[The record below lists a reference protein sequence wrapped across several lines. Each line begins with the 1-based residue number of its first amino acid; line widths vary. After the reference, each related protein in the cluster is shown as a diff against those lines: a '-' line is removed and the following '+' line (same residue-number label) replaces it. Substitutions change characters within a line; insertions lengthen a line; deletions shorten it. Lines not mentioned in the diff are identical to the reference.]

1 MAKYPFQPD
10 ILDALPEQVAE
21 LFRGLEDRLLEEICS
36 RLKISGELNE
46 VTVQS
51 IKALRAQGIPLE
63 EIEQAISEVTG
74 VALDELDKLLDDVV
88 VRNQRY
94 YDDLIDKA
102 EVTKPDILVS
112 EEDIEAIRRQ
122 THTELLNLSQTMGFS
137 IRRGGKVVELTP
149 PAQAFYRALNSAEAD
164 IMSGAISYSQAIENA
179 VRELADSGLKKVEY
193 DSNGSRKR
201 LTQMDVAVR
210 RAVLTGINQLNS
222 RYTEQSAE
230 RLGTDL
236 FEVSAHAGA
245 RDNGVGWQ
253 NHKSWQG
260 KVYSLRD
267 DHPKYPSIYKVCGLG
282 QVDGLEGANCRH
294 RRFPFVE
301 GISEPS
307 YTDGELDRID
317 RPDFEFQG
325 EKYTQ
330 YEATQRQREIE
341 RTVRKYRRREIAYRA
356 AGLEEEAKAAGIRIK
371 RLNLLYRDF
380 SEVSGLPM
388 QKERMKVV
396 YPD

>member
-51 IKALRAQGIPLE
+51 IKALRAQGIPLDV
-63 EIEQAISEVTG
+63 IEKAISETTG
-74 VALDELDKLLDDVV
+74 FALDELDKLLDDVV
-88 VRNQRY
+88 ARNQRY
-94 YDDLIDKA
+94 YDGLIDKA

-122 THTELLNLSQTMGFS
+122 THVELLNLSQTMGFS

-164 IMSGAISYSQAIENA
+164 IMSGAISYSQAIEKA

-193 DSNGSRKR
+193 DSNGRKR
-201 LTQMDVAVR
+201 LTQTDVAVR

-230 RLGTDL
+230 RLDTDL

-267 DHPKYPSIYKVCGLG
+267 DHPKYPSIYKACGLG

-301 GISEPS
+301 GVSEPS
-307 YTDGELDRID
+307 YTTGELERID
-317 RPDFEFQG
+317 RPAFEFQS

-356 AGLEEEAKAAGIRIK
+356 AGLEEEANAAGVRIK
-371 RLNLLYRDF
+371 RLKLLYRDF
-380 SEVSGLPM
+380 SEASGLPM

>member
-51 IKALRAQGIPLE
+51 IKALRAQGIPLDV
-63 EIEQAISEVTG
+63 IEKAISETTG
-74 VALDELDKLLDDVV
+74 FALDELDKLLDDVV
-88 VRNQRY
+88 ARNQRY
-94 YDDLIDKA
+94 YDGLIDKA

-149 PAQAFYRALNSAEAD
+149 PAQAFYRVLNSAEAD
-164 IMSGAISYSQAIENA
+164 IMSGAISYSQAIEKA

-193 DSNGSRKR
+193 DSNGRKR
-201 LTQMDVAVR
+201 LTQTDVAVR

-267 DHPKYPSIYKVCGLG
+267 DHPKYPSIYKACGLG

-301 GISEPS
+301 GVSEPS
-307 YTDGELDRID
+307 YTTGELERID
-317 RPDFEFQG
+317 RPAFEFQS

-356 AGLEEEAKAAGIRIK
+356 AGLEEEANAAGVRIK
-371 RLNLLYRDF
+371 RLKLLYRDF
-380 SEVSGLPM
+380 SEASGLPM

>member
-21 LFRGLEDRLLEEICS
+21 LFRGLEDRLLEEICF

-51 IKALRAQGIPLE
+51 IKALRAQGIPLD
-63 EIEQAISEVTG
+63 EIERAISEATG
-74 VALDELDKLLDDVV
+74 VALEELDKLLDDVV
-88 VRNQRY
+88 ARNQRY

-102 EVTKPDILVS
+102 DVTKPDILVS

-149 PAQAFYRALNSAEAD
+149 PAQAFYRVLNSAEAD
-164 IMSGAISYSQAIENA
+164 IMSGAIGYNQAIEKA

-193 DSNGSRKR
+193 DSNGRKR
-201 LTQMDVAVR
+201 LTQTDVAVR

-222 RYTEQSAE
+222 MYTEQSAE

-267 DHPKYPSIYKVCGLG
+267 DHPKYPSIYKACGLG

-307 YTDGELDRID
+307 YTTGELDHID
-317 RPDFEFQG
+317 RPAFEFQG

-380 SEVSGLPM
+380 SEVSGLPV

>member
-51 IKALRAQGIPLE
+51 IKALRAQGIPLGM
-63 EIEQAISEVTG
+63 IEKAISEVTG

-88 VRNQRY
+88 ARNQRY

-102 EVTKPDILVS
+102 EATKPDILVS

-164 IMSGAISYSQAIENA
+164 IMSGAISYSQAIEKA

-193 DSNGSRKR
+193 DSNGRKR
-201 LTQMDVAVR
+201 LTQTDVAVR

-307 YTDGELDRID
+307 YTDGELGRID
-317 RPDFEFQG
+317 RPAFEFQG

-356 AGLEEEAKAAGIRIK
+356 AGLEEEANAAGVRIK

-388 QKERMKVV
+388 QRERMKVV

>member
-102 EVTKPDILVS
+102 DVTKPDILVS

-122 THTELLNLSQTMGFS
+122 THTELLNLSQTIGFS

-164 IMSGAISYSQAIENA
+164 IMSGAISYSQAIEKA

-193 DSNGSRKR
+193 DSNGRKR
-201 LTQMDVAVR
+201 LTQTDVAVR

-307 YTDGELDRID
+307 YTTGELERID
-317 RPDFEFQG
+317 RPAFEFQG

-356 AGLEEEAKAAGIRIK
+356 AGLEEEANAAGVRIK

>member
-102 EVTKPDILVS
+102 DVTKPDILVS

-122 THTELLNLSQTMGFS
+122 THTELLNLSQTMGFP

-149 PAQAFYRALNSAEAD
+149 PAQAFYRALNSAEGPSAT
-164 IMSGAISYSQAIENA
+164 A
-179 VRELADSGLKKVEY
+179 RP
-193 DSNGSRKR
+193 SRR
-201 LTQMDVAVR
+201 L
-210 RAVLTGINQLNS
+210 
-222 RYTEQSAE
+222 
-230 RLGTDL
+230 
-236 FEVSAHAGA
+236 
-245 RDNGVGWQ
+245 
-253 NHKSWQG
+253 
-260 KVYSLRD
+260 
-267 DHPKYPSIYKVCGLG
+267 
-282 QVDGLEGANCRH
+282 
-294 RRFPFVE
+294 
-301 GISEPS
+301 
-307 YTDGELDRID
+307 
-317 RPDFEFQG
+317 
-325 EKYTQ
+325 
-330 YEATQRQREIE
+330 
-341 RTVRKYRRREIAYRA
+341 
-356 AGLEEEAKAAGIRIK
+356 
-371 RLNLLYRDF
+371 
-380 SEVSGLPM
+380 
-388 QKERMKVV
+388 
-396 YPD
+396 

>member
-51 IKALRAQGIPLE
+51 IKALRAQGIPLDV
-63 EIEQAISEVTG
+63 IEKDISEATG
-74 VALDELDKLLDDVV
+74 VALEELDKLLDDVV
-88 VRNQRY
+88 ARNQRY
-94 YDDLIDKA
+94 YDDLIEKA
-102 EVTKPDILVS
+102 EVTKPDVLVS

-164 IMSGAISYSQAIENA
+164 IMSGSISYSQAIERA
-179 VRELADSGLKKVEY
+179 VRELADSGLKKIEY
-193 DSNGSRKR
+193 DSNGRKR
-201 LTQMDVAVR
+201 LTQTDVAVR

-267 DHPKYPSIYKVCGLG
+267 DHPKYPSIYKACGLG

-307 YTDGELDRID
+307 YTTGELDHID
-317 RPDFEFQG
+317 RPAFDFQG
-325 EKYTQ
+325 ERYTQ

-356 AGLEEEAKAAGIRIK
+356 AGLEEEAKSAGIRIK

-380 SEVSGLPM
+380 SEVSGLPV

>member
-1 MAKYPFQPD
+1 MTKYPFQPD
-10 ILDALPEQVAE
+10 ILDALPEQVTE

-51 IKALRAQGIPLE
+51 IKALRAQGIPLDV
-63 EIEQAISEVTG
+63 IEKAISETTG
-74 VALDELDKLLDDVV
+74 VALDELDKILDDVV
-88 VRNQRY
+88 ARNQRY

-122 THTELLNLSQTMGFS
+122 THVELLNLSQTMGFS

-164 IMSGAISYSQAIENA
+164 IMSGAISYSQAIEKA

-193 DSNGSRKR
+193 DSNGRKR
-201 LTQMDVAVR
+201 LTQTDVAVR

-230 RLGTDL
+230 RLDTDL

-267 DHPKYPSIYKVCGLG
+267 DHPKYPSIYKACGLG

-301 GISEPS
+301 GVSEPS
-307 YTDGELDRID
+307 YTTGELERID
-317 RPDFEFQG
+317 RPAFEFQS

-356 AGLEEEAKAAGIRIK
+356 AGLEEEANAAGVRIK
-371 RLNLLYRDF
+371 RLKLLYRDF
-380 SEVSGLPM
+380 SEASGLPM

>member
-51 IKALRAQGIPLE
+51 IKALRAQGIPLGV
-63 EIEQAISEVTG
+63 IEKAISETTG

-88 VRNQRY
+88 ARNQRY

-164 IMSGAISYSQAIENA
+164 IMSGAISYSQAIEKA

-193 DSNGSRKR
+193 DSNGRKR
-201 LTQMDVAVR
+201 LTQTDVAVR

-236 FEVSAHAGA
+236 FEVSAHSGA

-282 QVDGLEGANCRH
+282 QVDGLGGANCRH

-307 YTDGELDRID
+307 YTDGELERID
-317 RPDFEFQG
+317 RSAFEFQG

-356 AGLEEEAKAAGIRIK
+356 AGLEEEANAAGVRIK
-371 RLNLLYRDF
+371 RLNLLYREF

>member
-51 IKALRAQGIPLE
+51 IKALRAQGIPLDV
-63 EIEQAISEVTG
+63 IEKVISETTG
-74 VALDELDKLLDDVV
+74 VALDVLDKILDDVEA
-88 VRNQRY
+88 RNQRY
-94 YDDLIDKA
+94 YDDFIDKA

-149 PAQAFYRALNSAEAD
+149 PAQAFYRVLNSAEAD
-164 IMSGAISYSQAIENA
+164 IMSGAISYSQAIEKA

-193 DSNGSRKR
+193 DSNGRKR
-201 LTQMDVAVR
+201 LTQTDVAVR

-267 DHPKYPSIYKVCGLG
+267 DHPKYPSIYKACGLG

-301 GISEPS
+301 GVSEPS
-307 YTDGELDRID
+307 YTTGELERID
-317 RPDFEFQG
+317 RPAFEFQS

-356 AGLEEEAKAAGIRIK
+356 AGLEEEANAAGVRIK
-371 RLNLLYRDF
+371 RLKLLYRDF
-380 SEVSGLPM
+380 SEASGLPM

>member
-51 IKALRAQGIPLE
+51 IKALRAQGIPLD
-63 EIEQAISEVTG
+63 EIERAISEATG
-74 VALDELDKLLDDVV
+74 VALEELDKLLDDVV
-88 VRNQRY
+88 ARNQRY

-102 EVTKPDILVS
+102 EVTKPDVLVS

-122 THTELLNLSQTMGFS
+122 THNELLNLSQTMGFS

-149 PAQAFYRALNSAEAD
+149 PAQAFYRSLNSAEAD
-164 IMSGAISYSQAIENA
+164 IMSGAISYSRAIEKA
-179 VRELADSGLKKVEY
+179 VRELADSGLKEVEY
-193 DSNGSRKR
+193 DSNGRKR
-201 LTQMDVAVR
+201 LTQTDVAVR

-267 DHPKYPSIYKVCGLG
+267 DHPKYPSIYKACGLG

-317 RPDFEFQG
+317 RPAFEFQG

>member
-102 EVTKPDILVS
+102 DVTKPDILVS

-122 THTELLNLSQTMGFS
+122 THTELLNLSQTMGFP
-137 IRRGGKVVELTP
+137 IRRGGKVVELAP

-164 IMSGAISYSQAIENA
+164 IMSGAISYSQAIEKA

-193 DSNGSRKR
+193 DSNGRKR
-201 LTQMDVAVR
+201 LTQTDVAVR
-210 RAVLTGINQLNS
+210 RAVLTGINQINS
-222 RYTEQSAE
+222 RYTEQ
-230 RLGTDL
+230 
-236 FEVSAHAGA
+236 
-245 RDNGVGWQ
+245 
-253 NHKSWQG
+253 
-260 KVYSLRD
+260 
-267 DHPKYPSIYKVCGLG
+267 
-282 QVDGLEGANCRH
+282 
-294 RRFPFVE
+294 
-301 GISEPS
+301 
-307 YTDGELDRID
+307 
-317 RPDFEFQG
+317 
-325 EKYTQ
+325 
-330 YEATQRQREIE
+330 
-341 RTVRKYRRREIAYRA
+341 
-356 AGLEEEAKAAGIRIK
+356 
-371 RLNLLYRDF
+371 
-380 SEVSGLPM
+380 
-388 QKERMKVV
+388 
-396 YPD
+396 

>member
-46 VTVQS
+46 ATVQS

-63 EIEQAISEVTG
+63 EIEQAISESTG

-88 VRNQRY
+88 ARNQRY
-94 YDDLIDKA
+94 YDDLVDKA

-164 IMSGAISYSQAIENA
+164 IMSGAISYSQAIEKA

-193 DSNGSRKR
+193 DSNGRKR
-201 LTQMDVAVR
+201 LTQTDVAVR

-245 RDNGVGWQ
+245 RDNGIGWQ

-260 KVYSLRD
+260 KVYSLQD
-267 DHPKYPSIYKVCGLG
+267 DHPKYPSIYEVCGLG

-307 YTDGELDRID
+307 YTTGELDRID
-317 RPDFEFQG
+317 RPAFEFQG

-356 AGLEEEAKAAGIRIK
+356 AGLEEEANAAGVRIK
-371 RLNLLYRDF
+371 RLNLLYQDF
-380 SEVSGLPM
+380 SEASGLPM

>member
-36 RLKISGELNE
+36 RLKISGEMNE

-51 IKALRAQGIPLE
+51 IKALRAQGIPLG
-63 EIEQAISEVTG
+63 EIEKAISEVTG
-74 VALDELDKLLDDVV
+74 VALDELDKILDDVV
-88 VRNQRY
+88 ARNQRY

-102 EVTKPDILVS
+102 EVTKHDILVS

-164 IMSGAISYSQAIENA
+164 IMSGAVSYSQAIEKA

-193 DSNGSRKR
+193 DSNGRKR
-201 LTQMDVAVR
+201 LTQTDVAVR

-267 DHPKYPSIYKVCGLG
+267 DHPNYPSIYKECGLG

-317 RPDFEFQG
+317 RPAFEFQG

-356 AGLEEEAKAAGIRIK
+356 AGLEGEAKAAGIRIK

>member
-46 VTVQS
+46 ATVQS

-63 EIEQAISEVTG
+63 EIEQAISESTG

-88 VRNQRY
+88 ARNQRY
-94 YDDLIDKA
+94 YDDLVDKA

-164 IMSGAISYSQAIENA
+164 IMSGAISYSQAIEKA

-193 DSNGSRKR
+193 DSNGRKR
-201 LTQMDVAVR
+201 LTQTDVAVR

-260 KVYSLRD
+260 KVYSLQD
-267 DHPKYPSIYKVCGLG
+267 DHPKYPSIYEVCGLG

-307 YTDGELDRID
+307 YTTGELDRID
-317 RPDFEFQG
+317 RPAFEFQG

-356 AGLEEEAKAAGIRIK
+356 AGLEEEANAAGVRIK
-371 RLNLLYRDF
+371 RLNLLYQDF
-380 SEVSGLPM
+380 SEASGLPM

>member
-1 MAKYPFQPD
+1 MD
-10 ILDALPEQVAE
+10 V
-21 LFRGLEDRLLEEICS
+21 
-36 RLKISGELNE
+36 
-46 VTVQS
+46 
-51 IKALRAQGIPLE
+51 
-63 EIEQAISEVTG
+63 IEKAISETTG
-74 VALDELDKLLDDVV
+74 SALDELDKLLDDVV

-102 EVTKPDILVS
+102 DATKPDILVS

-149 PAQAFYRALNSAEAD
+149 PAQAFYRVLNSAEAD
-164 IMSGAISYSQAIENA
+164 IMSGAIGYNQAIEKA

-193 DSNGSRKR
+193 DSNGRKR
-201 LTQMDVAVR
+201 LTQTDVAVR

-307 YTDGELDRID
+307 YTDCELDHID
-317 RPDFEFQG
+317 RPAFEFQG

-356 AGLEEEAKAAGIRIK
+356 AGLEEEANAAGVRIK

-380 SEVSGLPM
+380 SEASGLPM

>member
-51 IKALRAQGIPLE
+51 IKALRAQGIPLDV
-63 EIEQAISEVTG
+63 IEKAISETTG

-88 VRNQRY
+88 ARNQRY

-164 IMSGAISYSQAIENA
+164 IMSGASSYSQAIEKA

-193 DSNGSRKR
+193 DSNGRKR
-201 LTQMDVAVR
+201 RKKA
-210 RAVLTGINQLNS
+210 
-222 RYTEQSAE
+222 
-230 RLGTDL
+230 
-236 FEVSAHAGA
+236 
-245 RDNGVGWQ
+245 
-253 NHKSWQG
+253 
-260 KVYSLRD
+260 
-267 DHPKYPSIYKVCGLG
+267 
-282 QVDGLEGANCRH
+282 
-294 RRFPFVE
+294 
-301 GISEPS
+301 
-307 YTDGELDRID
+307 
-317 RPDFEFQG
+317 
-325 EKYTQ
+325 
-330 YEATQRQREIE
+330 EATA
-341 RTVRKYRRREIAYRA
+341 RK
-356 AGLEEEAKAAGIRIK
+356 LS
-371 RLNLLYRDF
+371 NF
-380 SEVSGLPM
+380 
-388 QKERMKVV
+388 
-396 YPD
+396 

>member
-1 MAKYPFQPD
+1 MARYPFQPD

-21 LFRGLEDRLLEEICS
+21 LFRGLEDRLLEEICF

-51 IKALRAQGIPLE
+51 IKALRAQGIPMDV
-63 EIEQAISEVTG
+63 IEKAISETTG
-74 VALDELDKLLDDVV
+74 SALDELDKLLDDVV

-102 EVTKPDILVS
+102 DATKPDILVS

-149 PAQAFYRALNSAEAD
+149 PAQAFYRVLNSAEAD
-164 IMSGAISYSQAIENA
+164 IMSGAIGYNQAIEKA

-193 DSNGSRKR
+193 DSNGRKR
-201 LTQMDVAVR
+201 LTQTDVAVR

-267 DHPKYPSIYKVCGLG
+267 DHPKYPSIYKACGLG

-307 YTDGELDRID
+307 YTTGELERID
-317 RPDFEFQG
+317 RPAFEFQG

-356 AGLEEEAKAAGIRIK
+356 AGLEEEANAAGVRIK

-380 SEVSGLPM
+380 SEASGLPM

>member
-1 MAKYPFQPD
+1 MTKYPFQPD
-10 ILDALPEQVAE
+10 ILDALPEQVTE

-51 IKALRAQGIPLE
+51 IKALRAQGIPLDV
-63 EIEQAISEVTG
+63 IEKAISETTG
-74 VALDELDKLLDDVV
+74 VALDELDKILDDVV
-88 VRNQRY
+88 ARNQRY

-164 IMSGAISYSQAIENA
+164 IMSGAISYSQAIEKA
-179 VRELADSGLKKVEY
+179 VRELADSGLRKVEY
-193 DSNGSRKR
+193 DSNGRKR
-201 LTQMDVAVR
+201 LTQTDVAVR

-267 DHPKYPSIYKVCGLG
+267 DHPKYPSIYKACGLG

-301 GISEPS
+301 GVSEPS
-307 YTDGELDRID
+307 YTTGELERID
-317 RPDFEFQG
+317 RPAFEFQS

-356 AGLEEEAKAAGIRIK
+356 AGLEEEANAAGVRIK
-371 RLNLLYRDF
+371 RLKLLYRDF
-380 SEVSGLPM
+380 SEASGLPM

>member
-51 IKALRAQGIPLE
+51 IKALRAQGIPLG
-63 EIEQAISEVTG
+63 EIEKAISEVTG

-88 VRNQRY
+88 ARSQRY

-149 PAQAFYRALNSAEAD
+149 SAQAFYQALNSAEAD
-164 IMSGAISYSQAIENA
+164 IMSGAISYSQAIEKA

-193 DSNGSRKR
+193 DSNGRKR
-201 LTQMDVAVR
+201 LVQTDVAVR

-260 KVYSLRD
+260 KIYSLRD
-267 DHPKYPSIYKVCGLG
+267 DHPKYPSIYEVCGLG
-282 QVDGLEGANCRH
+282 KVGGLEGANCRH

-307 YTDGELDRID
+307 YTDGELDHID
-317 RPDFEFQG
+317 RPAFEFQG

-356 AGLEEEAKAAGIRIK
+356 AGLEEKANAVGVRIK

>member
-51 IKALRAQGIPLE
+51 IKALRAQGIPLDV
-63 EIEQAISEVTG
+63 IEKAISETTG
-74 VALDELDKLLDDVV
+74 FALDALDKLLDDVV
-88 VRNQRY
+88 ARNQRY
-94 YDDLIDKA
+94 YDGLIDKA

-149 PAQAFYRALNSAEAD
+149 PAQAFYRVLNSAEAD
-164 IMSGAISYSQAIENA
+164 IMSGAISYSQAIEKA

-193 DSNGSRKR
+193 DSNGRKR
-201 LTQMDVAVR
+201 LTQTDVAVR

-267 DHPKYPSIYKVCGLG
+267 DHPKYPSIYKACGLG

-301 GISEPS
+301 GVSEPS
-307 YTDGELDRID
+307 YTTGELERID
-317 RPDFEFQG
+317 RPAFEFQS

-356 AGLEEEAKAAGIRIK
+356 AGLEEEANAAGVRIK
-371 RLNLLYRDF
+371 RLKLLYRDF
-380 SEVSGLPM
+380 SEASGLPM

>member
-51 IKALRAQGIPLE
+51 IKALRARGIPLDV
-63 EIEQAISEVTG
+63 IEKAISETTG
-74 VALDELDKLLDDVV
+74 FALDELDKLLDDVV
-88 VRNQRY
+88 ARNQRY
-94 YDDLIDKA
+94 YDGLIDKA

-149 PAQAFYRALNSAEAD
+149 PAQAFYRVLNSAEAD
-164 IMSGAISYSQAIENA
+164 IMSGAISYSQAIEKA

-193 DSNGSRKR
+193 DSNGRKR
-201 LTQMDVAVR
+201 LTQTDVAVR

-267 DHPKYPSIYKVCGLG
+267 DHPKYPSIYKACGLG

-301 GISEPS
+301 GVSEPS
-307 YTDGELDRID
+307 YTTGELERID
-317 RPDFEFQG
+317 RPAFEFQS

-356 AGLEEEAKAAGIRIK
+356 AGLEEEANAAGVRIK
-371 RLNLLYRDF
+371 RLKLLYRDF
-380 SEVSGLPM
+380 SEASGLPM

>member
-10 ILDALPEQVAE
+10 ILDALPESVAE

-36 RLKISGELNE
+36 RLKIADELNE
-46 VTVQS
+46 VTVLD
-51 IKALRAQGIPLE
+51 IKALRSHGIPLDV
-63 EIEQAISEVTG
+63 IEQAISTTTG
-74 VALDELDKLLDDVV
+74 VALEELDKLLDDVV
-88 VRNQRY
+88 TRNQGY

-102 EVTKPDILVS
+102 EVTKPDVLVS
-112 EEDIEAIRRQ
+112 AEDIEAIKRQ
-122 THTELLNLSQTMGFS
+122 TRTELLNLSQTMGFA

-149 PAQAFYRALNSAEAD
+149 PAQAFYRVLNAAEAEV
-164 IMSGAISYSQAIENA
+164 MSGAISYRQAIERA
-179 VRELADSGLKKVEY
+179 TRELADSGLKKVEY
-193 DSNGSRKR
+193 DSNGRTR
-201 LTQMDVAVR
+201 LTQTDVAVR

-230 RLGTDL
+230 RLGTEL

-245 RDNGVGWQ
+245 RDTGVGWQ

-267 DHPKYPSIYKVCGLG
+267 DHPDYPSIYKVCGLN

-301 GISEPS
+301 GVSERA
-307 YTDGELDRID
+307 YTSAELERID
-317 RPDFEFQG
+317 NPAFEFQG
-325 EKYTQ
+325 ETYSH
-330 YEATQRQREIE
+330 YEATQTQREIE
-341 RTVRKYRRREIAYRA
+341 RTVRKYTRRRMAYRS
-356 AGLEEEAKAAGIRIK
+356 AGLEDEAQAAGVRIR
-371 RLNLLYRDF
+371 RLNQLYRDF
-380 SEVSGLPM
+380 SEASGLPM

>member
-51 IKALRAQGIPLE
+51 IKALRAQGIPLDV
-63 EIEQAISEVTG
+63 IEKAISETTG
-74 VALDELDKLLDDVV
+74 FALDELDKLLDDVV
-88 VRNQRY
+88 ARNQRY
-94 YDDLIDKA
+94 YDGLIDKA

-149 PAQAFYRALNSAEAD
+149 PAQAFYRVLNSAEAD
-164 IMSGAISYSQAIENA
+164 IMSGAISYSQAIEKA

-193 DSNGSRKR
+193 DSNGRKR
-201 LTQMDVAVR
+201 LTQTDVAVR

-267 DHPKYPSIYKVCGLG
+267 DHPKYPSIYKACGLG

-301 GISEPS
+301 GVSEPS
-307 YTDGELDRID
+307 YTDGELERID
-317 RPDFEFQG
+317 RPAFEFQG

-356 AGLEEEAKAAGIRIK
+356 AGLEEEANAAGVRIK

-380 SEVSGLPM
+380 SEVSGLSM

>member
-21 LFRGLEDRLLEEICS
+21 LFRGLEARLLEEICS

-74 VALDELDKLLDDVV
+74 AALDELDKLLDDVV
-88 VRNQRY
+88 SRNQRY

-102 EVTKPDILVS
+102 KVTKPDILVS

-164 IMSGAISYSQAIENA
+164 IMSGAISYSQAIEKA

-193 DSNGSRKR
+193 DSNGRKR
-201 LTQMDVAVR
+201 LTQTDVAVR
-210 RAVLTGINQLNS
+210 RAV
-222 RYTEQSAE
+222 QSDE
-230 RLGTDL
+230 R
-236 FEVSAHAGA
+236 
-245 RDNGVGWQ
+245 
-253 NHKSWQG
+253 
-260 KVYSLRD
+260 
-267 DHPKYPSIYKVCGLG
+267 C
-282 QVDGLEGANCRH
+282 
-294 RRFPFVE
+294 
-301 GISEPS
+301 
-307 YTDGELDRID
+307 
-317 RPDFEFQG
+317 
-325 EKYTQ
+325 
-330 YEATQRQREIE
+330 
-341 RTVRKYRRREIAYRA
+341 
-356 AGLEEEAKAAGIRIK
+356 
-371 RLNLLYRDF
+371 
-380 SEVSGLPM
+380 
-388 QKERMKVV
+388 
-396 YPD
+396 

>member
-88 VRNQRY
+88 ARNQRY

-137 IRRGGKVVELTP
+137 IRRGGKVIELTP
-149 PAQAFYRALNSAEAD
+149 PAQAFYRVLNNAEAD
-164 IMSGAISYSQAIENA
+164 IMSGAISYSQAIEKA

-193 DSNGSRKR
+193 DSNGRGR
-201 LTQMDVAVR
+201 LTQTDVAVR

-267 DHPKYPSIYKVCGLG
+267 DHPKYPNIYKVCGLG

-301 GISEPS
+301 GVSEPS
-307 YTDGELDRID
+307 YTIGELDRID
-317 RPDFEFQG
+317 RPAFEFQG

-356 AGLEEEAKAAGIRIK
+356 AGLEEEANAAGVRIK
-371 RLNLLYRDF
+371 RLNLLYREF
-380 SEVSGLPM
+380 SEASGLPM